1 MSSPATLLSLV
12 ATLALT
18 LVSTAPQQ
26 SDPYRVVYEGIAGPG
41 VGKHIVLIAGDHEYR
56 SEEILPAMARVLAQ
70 RLGFKCSVFF
80 TLDDEGFIEPGS
92 SNIAGLE
99 ALATA
104 DLMIVGLRFQDFPA
118 DQMQHI
124 VDYLDRGGPVIGIR
138 TSTHA
143 FQIADGPFVKYTS
156 VYEGEE
162 YEGGFGRQVLGET
175 WVGHYGRNH
184 EQSSRVVPV
193 EQQAAHA
200 IFRGVRDMHA
210 VSGGYRADPM
220 PDSVILARGQVLDGM
235 TADAPPDPD
244 KELLPVAW
252 TRTYAA
258 ADGTP
263 ARVFT
268 TTHGASEDLLNPGFR
283 RMLINAAL
291 WAVGSEDAITAD
303 LDVSLVG
310 PYHPVTFGFDA
321 YRRGV
326 RPADLAGWDTPIM
339 SPDKPTRD
347 VPSPAMLGGEAR

>member
-1 MSSPATLLSLV
+1 MISPTTVLRLV
-12 ATLALT
+12 AVLT
-18 LVSTAPQQ
+18 LVFAAPQQ
-26 SDPYRVVYEGIAGPG
+26 GDPYRVVYEGTAGPG
-41 VGKHIVLIAGDHEYR
+41 VGKHIVLIAGEHEYR
-56 SEEILPAMARVLAQ
+56 SEELLPAMARVLAQ

-104 DLMIVGLRFQDFPA
+104 DLLIVGLRFQDFPA
-118 DQMQHI
+118 EQMQHI
-124 VDYLDRGGPVIGIR
+124 VDYLDRGGPVLGIR

-143 FQIADGPFVKYTS
+143 FQIADGPFVKYTWN
-156 VYEGEE
+156 YEGEG

-175 WVGHYGRNH
+175 WVGHHGRNH
-184 EQSSRVVPV
+184 WQSSLVLPV
-193 EQQAAHA
+193 SEQQAHP
-200 IFRGVRDMHA
+200 ILRGVRDIHTA
-210 VSGGYRADPM
+210 SAGYQAYPM

-235 TADAPPDPD
+235 EPDAPPDPD

-252 TRTYAA
+252 ARTYAA

-268 TTHGASEDLLNPGFR
+268 TTHGASEDFVNPGFR
-283 RMLINAAL
+283 RLLINAAL
-291 WAVGSEDAITAD
+291 WAAGLEGAITAD

-310 PYHPVTFGFDA
+310 PYHPVTFGFDS

-339 SPDKPTRD
+339 SPEKPTGG
-347 VPSPAMLGGEAR
+347 VPAPEILEKEAR